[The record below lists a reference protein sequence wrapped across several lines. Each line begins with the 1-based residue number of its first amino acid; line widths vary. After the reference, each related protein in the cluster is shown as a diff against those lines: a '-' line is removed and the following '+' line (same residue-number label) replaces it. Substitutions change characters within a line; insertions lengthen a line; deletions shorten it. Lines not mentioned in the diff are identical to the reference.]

1 MEDNNGN
8 FKLPKLVKETWRPK
22 KRKMDKDPGFY
33 QQDKAKEE
41 LASDDKKDENN
52 GLQQSDNK
60 NIRFEHEPNN
70 FLDHLMN
77 SLEKDTEIKENK
89 TKIKSEKFA
98 PDADKDIGN
107 TRSKI
112 RKCERIPRKKLL
124 IQINDEPRNK
134 MVESDRSTVLFSLAQ
149 WQTDAEDMQKI

>member
-70 FLDHLMN
+70 VLDHLVN
-77 SLEKDTEIKENK
+77 SLEKDPEVKENK
-89 TKIKSEKFA
+89 TKINS
-98 PDADKDIGN
+98 
-107 TRSKI
+107 
-112 RKCERIPRKKLL
+112 
-124 IQINDEPRNK
+124 
-134 MVESDRSTVLFSLAQ
+134 
-149 WQTDAEDMQKI
+149 

>member
-1 MEDNNGN
+1 
-8 FKLPKLVKETWRPK
+8 
-22 KRKMDKDPGFY
+22 MDKDPGFY

-98 PDADKDIGN
+98 PDADKDIGKKKKRPYQKGKIKLDF